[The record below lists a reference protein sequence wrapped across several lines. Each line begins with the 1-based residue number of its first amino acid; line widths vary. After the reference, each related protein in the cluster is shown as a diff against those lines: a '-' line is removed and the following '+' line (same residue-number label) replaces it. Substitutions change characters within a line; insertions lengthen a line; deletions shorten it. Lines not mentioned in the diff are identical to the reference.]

1 MAGFLDAPELL
12 NLRQTAMSSRMLAW
26 MSSMASIDDNGQ
38 CAGDFCISVA
48 ARKGAGDGRMHITK
62 HTKSSKLALLEFRVQ
77 TLIKIYRPESI
88 QTVQSARLV
97 SCSDAFRTWIKIRL
111 QDHHN
116 LLLCASL
123 KDPWAEPTAL
133 GRIIICNLT
142 FQFPTKQLKFANNQY
157 NRCMIY
163 STEAYY
169 CFLLEC
175 GCPSYRN
182 TFLLYEL
189 F

>member
-1 MAGFLDAPELL
+1 LAGFLDAPELL

-38 CAGDFCISVA
+38 CAGD
-48 ARKGAGDGRMHITK
+48 GRMHITK

-77 TLIKIYRPESI
+77 TSIKIYRPESI

-142 FQFPTKQLKFANNQY
+142 FQFPIKQLKFANNQY

-175 GCPSYRN
+175 GCPS
-182 TFLLYEL
+182 
-189 F
+189 